1 MAEDRSEAQV
11 EAALQTDIL
20 MHYHAHT
27 SGTFDC
33 LSPRSQDF
41 WRTFMPALAYTSRV
55 VRLGM
60 LTMAALCLSND
71 IRTSDSERSK
81 YYVQIAETYGREFV
95 AICSQNAQ
103 HPELHCADVH
113 MTYSRLLTM
122 LALAWYSFDRQHRG
136 IRLVDEEAW
145 AWLHMIRGSAAMQ
158 QRYKLAGL
166 YDANA
171 LANELADAAQ
181 EVDAA
186 DSYKQHPAFGFIAN
200 TREARF
206 AALCDGAARR
216 AISLGPG
223 AAKDVFSAIASLEK
237 MTEELCTGNVSSLFR
252 SLCFWPCR
260 INKGFVELLE
270 QGNMLALAIY
280 AYWLMPMSLVR
291 DAWFIDGMSQT
302 GILEICR
309 YCDASQSA
317 DLERELLI
325 WPRKMAEDPSL
336 MLEPQ

>member
-1 MAEDRSEAQV
+1 MAGDRSEAQD
-11 EAALQTDIL
+11 EAALQTDLL

-60 LTMAALCLSND
+60 LIMAALCLSND

-166 YDANA
+166 YDASA
-171 LANELADAAQ
+171 LANELANDASG
-181 EVDAA
+181 VDVAG
-186 DSYKQHPAFGFIAN
+186 SYKQHPTFNFIAD

-206 AALCDGAARR
+206 AALYDGAARR

-237 MTEELCTGNVSSLFR
+237 MTEELCTGKVSSLFR

-260 INKGFVELLE
+260 ISKGFVELLE

-280 AYWLMPMSLVR
+280 AHWLMPMSLIQ

-302 GILEICR
+302 GIAEICR
-309 YCDASQSA
+309 YCDASQTA
-317 DLERELLI
+317 DLEREVLI
-325 WPRKMAEDPSL
+325 WPRKMAEDPSS